1 MTNSICV
8 NLTVKIA
15 VLQNHHWGRTRSKQ
29 FCRSNLI
36 AKGGSYQGRHGR
48 APFFKKIIVF
58 SEILMLR
65 RKILR
70 LLLLVKTKI
79 KVLNLIGKSLDLA
92 PLLYRCHDASG
103 TFCTSN
109 CVRNLQVDPPSF
121 MRNWE
126 CCSVK
131 CVFSILLVYNSRQLF
146 KLKVVFNHIS
156 RIISKTIAKLGKLC
170 LSQSK
175 SRGLSSRTPSLL
187 HNLVDVRLLLRLLST
202 SGVYIR
208 SLKGG
213 RCESKEA

>member
-1 MTNSICV
+1 MFFVRTWNSTN
-8 NLTVKIA
+8 
-15 VLQNHHWGRTRSKQ
+15 NHHWGRTRSTQ

-58 SEILMLR
+58 SEILMIR

-70 LLLLVKTKI
+70 LLDKGFKSYRKI
-79 KVLNLIGKSLDLA
+79 LELG

-103 TFCTSN
+103 TYCTSN

-131 CVFSILLVYNSRQLF
+131 CVKNSIYP
-146 KLKVVFNHIS
+146 HIKDH
-156 RIISKTIAKLGKLC
+156 I
-170 LSQSK
+170 
-175 SRGLSSRTPSLL
+175 
-187 HNLVDVRLLLRLLST
+187 
-202 SGVYIR
+202 
-208 SLKGG
+208 
-213 RCESKEA
+213 